1 MSDDDRDLRQKLKP
15 VFAKFD
21 ADKSGSIST
30 SEMGQIVKAVGI
42 EMSEAELASMMKEAD
57 PDGSGEVDFEEV
69 SVPTEPRTSPRG

>member
-1 MSDDDRDLRQKLKP
+1 MGDDDRDLRQKLKP

-30 SEMGQIVKAVGI
+30 SEMSKIIKAVGI
-42 EMSEAELASMMKEAD
+42 EMSEAELANMMKEAD

-69 SVPTEPRTSPRG
+69 SLPTEPRSASCG